1 MLVFCFSCVKVSIQ
15 LKPCGGLTIHTG
27 NKYAL
32 WFTAV
37 EDSHSVECYYFYST
51 AAGFSSVWY
60 FGYWLSTIQS
70 YLTVK
75 QERKIM

>member
-1 MLVFCFSCVKVSIQ
+1 
-15 LKPCGGLTIHTG
+15 
-27 NKYAL
+27 L

-51 AAGFSSVWY
+51 VAGFSSVWY
-60 FGYWLSTIQS
+60 FGYWLSMIRS

-75 QERKIM
+75 QEGNIM